1 MDQPSPISSTPRA
14 KTVDNPCSA
23 PKEPDLE
30 EAAAWIDHYLLACG
44 IGDRLRRHDL
54 GHRILLDIPDTALSR
69 GLNADG
75 VAELQR
81 RIDRLLLA
89 DAGKSGPIADDSYG
103 MGRLL
108 ADREDR
114 RIATHD
120 AVGIAVPRMIPAPMP
135 AQVVRDDHSAW
146 NAIPAWPLV
155 SARRLAAGLTGAVAL
170 IFGGR

>member
-1 MDQPSPISSTPRA
+1 MAQPSLISSIPRTEPA
-14 KTVDNPCSA
+14 GSPC
-23 PKEPDLE
+23 PTLE
-30 EAAAWIDHYLLACG
+30 EPGLKEIAIWIDRYLLACG
-44 IGDRLRRHDL
+44 VGDRLRRYHL
-54 GHRILLDIPDTALSR
+54 RHRILTDIPDTALSR
-69 GLNADG
+69 ELNFDS

-89 DAGKSGPIADDSYG
+89 DAGNSGPIADDSYG
-103 MGRLL
+103 IGRLL
-108 ADREDR
+108 ADQKDR
-114 RIATHD
+114 RISTHD
-120 AVGIAVPRMIPAPMP
+120 TAGIAVPRMTPAPMP